1 MSFLS
6 IGVPSGSAEL
16 GKEAAEKASTLDS
29 FLFSCSL
36 LVTYPS
42 AVGGA
47 GGSLSKGLRTGGI
60 FKTFTS
66 PDIYVTAKKTPS
78 RDNFTSNG
86 NS

>member
-1 MSFLS
+1 M
-6 IGVPSGSAEL
+6 GVASGSAEL
-16 GKEAAEKASTLDS
+16 GSEAAEKASTLDS

-42 AVGGA
+42 ALVGA
-47 GGSLSKGLRTGGI
+47 GGSLSSGFKTGGI

-66 PDIYVTAKKTPS
+66 PDIYVTAKNTPS
-78 RDNFTSNG
+78 RDNLTSNG